1 MSADPDGVASDSG
14 GTQLSGT
21 RIHWPN
27 ATPATTA
34 PVRFLGRLASL
45 TQITFAVLLG
55 AVASFGFEPGF
66 MPRGLVLLILFALP
80 GVVGLIGTTTG
91 RPSLLIAAA
100 ATSGVGAFVAFSGV
114 TLIFLVPTV
123 LFAFGAARLAQ
134 HPPPGVR
141 EGWVRGFVQAGTAAV
156 IVVLLVGAGAS
167 ALLNTDSGCWSAYQT
182 AFGVRIERMPYS
194 TGEMEIP
201 GGAISTSC
209 STGLISARG
218 VGLAG
223 ILAGSALGLAAI
235 TARRRGSA
243 SRPSGSIE
251 APGAAGA

>member
-1 MSADPDGVASDSG
+1 MIGQV
-14 GTQLSGT
+14 TFLS
-21 RIHWPN
+21 
-27 ATPATTA
+27 
-34 PVRFLGRLASL
+34 RLASL

-55 AVASFGFEPGF
+55 GVASFGFEPGF
-66 MPRGLVLLILFALP
+66 MPRGVVLLILFALP
-80 GVVGLIGTTTG
+80 GVVGLIGTKAG

-114 TLIFLVPTV
+114 SLIFLVPTV
-123 LFAFGAARLAQ
+123 LFAFGTVRLAQ

-141 EGWVRGFVQAGTAAV
+141 EGWVRGFVQAGLAVV
-156 IVVLLVGAGAS
+156 IVVLLVGAGTS
-167 ALLNTDSGCWSAYQT
+167 ALLDTEAACWSAYRT

-201 GGAISTSC
+201 GGAIATSC

-223 ILAGSALGLAAI
+223 VLAGSALGLAAI
-235 TARRRGSA
+235 TAGRRGSA
-243 SRPSGSIE
+243 ASGS
-251 APGAAGA
+251 GSSRTGQAAGT